1 MLRRLTTLAALTA
14 LTVIGS
20 LLPAGPATA
29 EEQGWFYS
37 HPNGYSNA
45 RPSSYAPRAY
55 YYAPPISSYAPA
67 SPNSSVSYD
76 TPSNAPS
83 DRAVR
88 VSVHVPAN
96 AEIWFD
102 GNPTQQRGERR
113 TYVSPPLAPDPA
125 RHYEVRARWVDGNG
139 RFVDQTRWVAVRAGQ
154 LSMVDFLSQES
165 SEIRPTSAEAANLR
179 LSPTNPKSAQANRP

>member
-14 LTVIGS
+14 LAVICS
-20 LLPAGPATA
+20 VLPAGSAA
-29 EEQGWFYS
+29 ADEQGWFYS
-37 HPNGYSNA
+37 SPNGYSTA
-45 RPSSYAPRAY
+45 RPSSYSPRAY
-55 YYAPPISSYAPA
+55 YYAPPISSNSPA
-67 SPNSSVSYD
+67 SPNSDASYY
-76 TPSNAPS
+76 TPSDSLS

-113 TYVSPPLAPDPA
+113 TYVSPPLDPNA
-125 RHYEVRARWVDGNG
+125 VLRYEVRARWVDGNG
-139 RFVDQTRWVAVRAGQ
+139 RTVDQTRRVAVHAGQ

-165 SEIRPTSAEAANLR
+165 SEIKPTSTAATNQMP
-179 LSPTNPKSAQANRP
+179 SAANPKSSSANRP